1 MFLAAQ
7 WLRLHAPEAVGA
19 GLIPDWGTMVL
30 HANTAKREKK
40 KKKRPD
46 NLQFGPQRFSPL
58 FPFAAA
64 GVTSS
69 VVQLVLSHRNVDI

>member
-30 HANTAKREKK
+30 HADTAKKEKK
-40 KKKRPD
+40 KKSLTIYNSAPKDFHLCFPL
-46 NLQFGPQRFSPL
+46 LQPG
-58 FPFAAA
+58 
-64 GVTSS
+64 
-69 VVQLVLSHRNVDI
+69 